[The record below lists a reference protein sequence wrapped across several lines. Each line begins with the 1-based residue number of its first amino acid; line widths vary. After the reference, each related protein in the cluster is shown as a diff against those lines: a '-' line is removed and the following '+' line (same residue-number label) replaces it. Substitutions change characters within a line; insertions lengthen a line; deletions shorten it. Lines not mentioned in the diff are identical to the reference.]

1 MKSVQ
6 RIHQSFLQEDIN
18 FIQFR
23 LGSASWELVELNI
36 FFSSYFSLLHGAHTS
51 SAGADDT
58 GVPVVSQIRISCPH
72 APHHHSVVLSLTGQ
86 TALVVRL
93 QQEL

>member
-1 MKSVQ
+1 MG
-6 RIHQSFLQEDIN
+6 IF
-18 FIQFR
+18 
-23 LGSASWELVELNI
+23 

-58 GVPVVSQIRISCPH
+58 GVPVVSQIRISSPH

-86 TALVVRL
+86 TALVNKTTTGVVALRAL
-93 QQEL
+93 SE